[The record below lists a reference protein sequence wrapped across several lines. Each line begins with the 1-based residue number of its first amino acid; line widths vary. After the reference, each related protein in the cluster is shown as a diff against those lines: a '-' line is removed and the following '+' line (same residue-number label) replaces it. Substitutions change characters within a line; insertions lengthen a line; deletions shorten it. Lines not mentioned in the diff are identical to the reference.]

1 MLLTLAGETAIEIYN
16 TFTFT
21 ESEIDKSDK
30 IEPLI
35 HKFEACCTPKKNLT
49 YERHVFHSRK
59 QHADET
65 FDHFLTDLKIIIRK
79 CSYGQLADDLLRDQI
94 VEGIQS
100 NKVRARLL
108 RESELDLQKCID
120 ICRADEAATARM
132 KSLSNTCDLNNVDQV
147 NTVVVAEIR
156 EAPQAAV
163 WTNRNLKPRN
173 DTPHLLVAGV
183 VINMDQDPARRM
195 AEFVITAADLII
207 FRKCVEV
214 KNLSPKWKLTDEQQQ
229 TSVMSQSKDIQR
241 RNSRQTCPHFFN
253 AHARP
258 SGSKTGILSA
268 EIKIDLHFLHEFCK

>member
-30 IEPLI
+30 IELLI
-35 HKFEACCTPKKNLT
+35 HKFEAYCTPKKNLT

-65 FDHFLTDLKIIIRK
+65 YAFDHFLTDLKIIIRK

-108 RESELDLQKCID
+108 RESEFDLQKCFD

-132 KSLSNTCDLNNVDQV
+132 KSLSNTCDLNNVDQM
-147 NTVVVAEIR
+147 NTAVVAEIR

-173 DTPHLLVAGV
+173 ETPHLLVADV

-195 AEFVITAADLII
+195 AEFVIAAADLII
-207 FRKCVEV
+207 FRK
-214 KNLSPKWKLTDEQQQ
+214 
-229 TSVMSQSKDIQR
+229 
-241 RNSRQTCPHFFN
+241 
-253 AHARP
+253 
-258 SGSKTGILSA
+258 
-268 EIKIDLHFLHEFCK
+268 